1 MAGCA
6 KSGSQLIGARF
17 KSGGPQAALI
27 VRGQVNDRFL
37 RLNRPNDIFNGQC
50 AVPDQGDDDHGV
62 ERQTAEGRI
71 EGGAHRNVEGRIV
84 HGGIVGAATDF
95 VNRQW
100 GGVMTRRL
108 SGLTPDPLAAGLV
121 VAARHY
127 GVDPLKVF
135 SGRKVRHASRA
146 VQATASALIGALEPR
161 EGLVTAVARVF
172 GVMSPTRLAPCELK
186 RAEITPDLQE
196 TILEAMLGAGLIP
209 QAVALVDRPGTAKPT
224 PRKPAPTPL
233 AIEALPPFVKNCV
246 GRWLKAFN
254 AGELTLN
261 LVRDRLRKRMIKE
274 GLDDALCPSLQTLHR
289 AARAQRQAEAEARR
303 AEPEAPAVVPTP
315 RPFNGRQG
323 FVVLDELARAERP
336 VRTAKTTRRIVEAA
350 PTRAADVHYG
360 HGVARPLE
368 LGEGDR
374 RLVQAC
380 LSQGGF
386 PRAVALPSG
395 VTAWASHDDKPWRF
409 CP

>member
-1 MAGCA
+1 
-6 KSGSQLIGARF
+6 
-17 KSGGPQAALI
+17 
-27 VRGQVNDRFL
+27 
-37 RLNRPNDIFNGQC
+37 
-50 AVPDQGDDDHGV
+50 
-62 ERQTAEGRI
+62 
-71 EGGAHRNVEGRIV
+71 
-84 HGGIVGAATDF
+84 
-95 VNRQW
+95 
-100 GGVMTRRL
+100 MTRRL

-121 VAARHY
+121 VAAHHY

-161 EGLVTAVARVF
+161 EGLVAAVARVF
-172 GVMSPTRLAPCELK
+172 GVMSPTRLAPCELQ

-196 TILEAMLGAGLIP
+196 TILQAMLGAGLIP
-209 QAVALVDRPGTAKPT
+209 QAVALVDRPVAARPT
-224 PRKPAPTPL
+224 PKKKAPVQPAPL
-233 AIEALPPFVKNCV
+233 AIEALPPFVRNCV

-261 LVRDRLRKRMIKE
+261 LVRDRLQKRMIKE

-289 AARAQRQAEAEARR
+289 AARAQRQAEAEAEARR

-323 FVVLDELARAERP
+323 VVILDELARAERP

-395 VTAWASHDDKPWRF
+395 VRAATRPPARSDAPRTVSAAPANGCCRRPRPRPFWRRRI
-409 CP
+409 

>member
-1 MAGCA
+1 
-6 KSGSQLIGARF
+6 
-17 KSGGPQAALI
+17 
-27 VRGQVNDRFL
+27 
-37 RLNRPNDIFNGQC
+37 
-50 AVPDQGDDDHGV
+50 
-62 ERQTAEGRI
+62 
-71 EGGAHRNVEGRIV
+71 
-84 HGGIVGAATDF
+84 
-95 VNRQW
+95 
-100 GGVMTRRL
+100 MTRRL
-108 SGLTPDPLAAGLV
+108 SGLRPDPLAAGLV

-135 SGRKVRHASRA
+135 SGRKVRYASRA
-146 VQATASALIGALEPR
+146 VQATASALIDALEPR
-161 EGLVTAVARVF
+161 EGLVSAVARVF
-172 GVMSPTRLAPCELK
+172 GVMSPTSLAPCGLR
-186 RAEITPDLQE
+186 RAKITPALQD
-196 TILEAMLGAGLIP
+196 TILEAMLGAGFRGDAVTLIDAP
-209 QAVALVDRPGTAKPT
+209 SLSRGRVGPKSVPAQAGSCGFDSRPLHQDADTPAEHPAPAKP
-224 PRKPAPTPL
+224 APL
-233 AIEALPPFVKNCV
+233 AIEALPPFVRNCV